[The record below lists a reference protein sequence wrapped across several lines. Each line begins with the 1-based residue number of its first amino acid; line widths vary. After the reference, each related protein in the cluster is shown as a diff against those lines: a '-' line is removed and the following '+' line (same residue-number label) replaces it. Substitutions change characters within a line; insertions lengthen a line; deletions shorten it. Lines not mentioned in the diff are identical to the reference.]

1 MTRKIL
7 LTLILITAIAI
18 AFGWYYLAVAPAGSI
33 EGDKDVIII
42 ANKGETLISI
52 AQRLQEQS
60 IIDNSKILVGL
71 VSVIGSPN
79 EVKAGR
85 YDFSKDNSYLTIAR
99 LLLKGSNSP
108 VRVTF
113 PEGLTYKQMAGI
125 VYRRLS
131 VDSTAFVRAC
141 ENDSLLK
148 QFNIDADNF
157 EGYLFPDTYYI
168 YFGSEPEKI
177 VGIMVERFFEVFDGE
192 MVKRAEAVGFNI
204 HEAVTMASLIEKET
218 GLKDER
224 RTISAVFHNRLRKGM
239 KLQCDPTVIYALPNL
254 NRPLW
259 IKDLAVDSPYNT
271 YRYYGLP
278 PGPIANPGQRSL
290 EAAVNPA
297 DVDYLY
303 FVASGDGGHLFAE
316 TNRQHNNNRIKVKRQ
331 MREKR

>member
-1 MTRKIL
+1 MKKVL
-7 LTLILITAIAI
+7 LTLLLIIVVAI
-18 AFGWYYLAVAPAGSI
+18 AFGWHYLAVAPAGNLES
-33 EGDKDVIII
+33 GKKAIII
-42 ANKGETLISI
+42 ANKGESFISI
-52 AQRLQEQS
+52 AQRLQEES
-60 IIDNSKILVGL
+60 IISNSKILVGL

-85 YDFSKDNSYLTIAR
+85 YNFNEDNSYLAIAR

-125 VYRRLS
+125 VYQRLS
-131 VDSTAFVRAC
+131 VDSSAFVRAC
-141 ENDSLLK
+141 ENDSLLSHY
-148 QFNIDADNF
+148 NINAENF

-177 VGIMVERFFEVFDGE
+177 VGIMADRFFEAFDAD
-192 MVKRAEAVGFNI
+192 MIKRAGAVGFTI

-254 NRPLW
+254 DRPLW
-259 IKDLAVDSPYNT
+259 LKDLAVDSPYNT

-278 PGPIANPGQRSL
+278 PGPIANPGQKSL
-290 EAAVNPA
+290 EAAVDPA
-297 DVDYLY
+297 AVDYLY

-331 MREKR
+331 RQEGR